1 MRAARAIR
9 AWFPAARAPATA
21 VEAMAEIKG
30 ELPGHRSVEDG
41 SSKGVRLLALKGVIG
56 GGRGACR
63 QERAFGPARVL
74 AAGVQG
80 PSCMG
85 RAVGAA

>member
-1 MRAARAIR
+1 MKKQARAQLACVRAIR

-41 SSKGVRLLALKGVIG
+41 SSKR
-56 GGRGACR
+56 C
-63 QERAFGPARVL
+63 PT
-74 AAGVQG
+74 AG
-80 PSCMG
+80 S
-85 RAVGAA
+85 